1 MIISRLQNHLR
12 QLTALITLLS
22 ACPLLCP
29 PPAPTLSTMAYNA
42 AGVLPIY
49 MKNNTLYAV
58 LGREAY
64 GRDKGTYDAFVGKK
78 DAHEYNPIIT
88 GARECA
94 EEMISHTT
102 MHLTVNQLQDYIN
115 PKKQHTTMVLA
126 HQQFKYVL
134 FITRFDK
141 HIHRFFN
148 NFYSALKNTNQFKYK
163 EKDRIASVAWN
174 DLKVAVMQNKSEV
187 CACVIDPQTNGER
200 RCMVTL
206 RPIVGRALKPLFA
219 GYEYEN
225 GKNRKVRFY
234 S

>member
-1 MIISRLQNHLR
+1 MVAYHFSRCIQYL
-12 QLTALITLLS
+12 TLLALVNFS
-22 ACPLLCP
+22 GLLF
-29 PPAPTLSTMAYNA
+29 APQAQTLSTMAYNA

-78 DAHEYNPIIT
+78 EPFEHNPIIT
-88 GARECA
+88 AAREGS

-148 NFYSALKNTNQFKYK
+148 NFYRALKNANQFKYK

-174 DLKVAVMQNKSEV
+174 DLKIAVMQNKNQV
-187 CACVIDPQTNGER
+187 CGYVIDPQTNGER
-200 RCMVTL
+200 RCMITL
-206 RPIVGRALKPLFA
+206 RPIVGRALRPLF
-219 GYEYEN
+219 GGEEYEN
-225 GKNRKVRFY
+225 GKNKKVRFY